1 MADNSA
7 NTATPASGSTSTAP
21 PEPAASAAPAPAAPQ
36 AASSPSSTPTPANDD
51 ASAPPA
57 SAPDAPRA
65 APAPATT
72 PSDAPNGTA
81 VPSATGPADEESG
94 GRLARFRIEE
104 DHWAWK
110 FGLRLITLGCAII
123 GMSTLVWAGV
133 QGGRASWSNDYY
145 YGIGSWI
152 GALSIPLICSI
163 IFNIICVSIVCCN
176 KRPVH
181 PGVAVGIDLVLW
193 LSLILTG
200 FFGVWGYFDSGTT
213 DPETFDDW
221 YGSSSSS
228 SSSYRSSYY
237 CGSEDYVYNSYDR
250 TCTYDPQD
258 CTGWSSCETK
268 KAFYQAEYQARI
280 LLVGVIFTFICT
292 ILHFITFVWACVD
305 TNRRNKSK
313 QSLTVKYAAERIVQE
328 MVQSGQLVRPAPAMM
343 AGGGGGYP
351 AHGAPMM
358 RGYPPQGQP
367 MMRGYPPQGQPM
379 MRGGNP
385 QGQTMDRSLPP
396 LQEFYSPAPRAPPA
410 AAKAPARAPAAQ
422 GPSQDP
428 A

>member
-7 NTATPASGSTSTAP
+7 NTATPASGST
-21 PEPAASAAPAPAAPQ
+21 APAAPQ
-36 AASSPSSTPTPANDD
+36 AASSPSPTPTPAND

-57 SAPDAPRA
+57 SAPDAPRTT
-65 APAPATT
+65 PAPAAT
-72 PSDAPNGTA
+72 PSDAPNGTT
-81 VPSATGPADEESG
+81 VHSATGPADEESG

-133 QGGRASWSNDYY
+133 QGGRASWSNNYY
-145 YGIGSWI
+145 YSIGSWI

-163 IFNIICVSIVCCN
+163 IFNIICVAIVCCN

-200 FFGVWGYFDSGTT
+200 FFGIWGYFDSGTT

-228 SSSYRSSYY
+228 SSYRSSYY
-237 CGSEDYVYNSYDR
+237 CGSEDYVYDSSDR

-268 KAFYQAEYQARI
+268 KAFYQAEYLARI

-292 ILHFITFVWACVD
+292 VLHFITFVWACVD

-343 AGGGGGYP
+343 AGGGGGYHP
-351 AHGAPMM
+351 HGA
-358 RGYPPQGQP
+358 P

-385 QGQTMDRSLPP
+385 QGQTMDPTLPP
-396 LQEFYSPAPRAPPA
+396 IQEFYSPAPRAPPA
-410 AAKAPARAPAAQ
+410 AAKAPARAPAQ